1 MQDLL
6 GSVIFSHLENMI
18 HAAILQFQQIL
29 QLY

>member
-1 MQDLL
+1 MQDL
-6 GSVIFSHLENMI
+6 SVIFSHLENMI